1 MLDRELVKTLISQ
14 VNDPAGRWS
23 EIQPTLS
30 SILSASH
37 SASSQEI
44 RGLLQRL
51 ADDVIDVSNR
61 PDLASRVALACG
73 ALVESGHDPT
83 IAIGAILDRLENV
96 LLPAALNFIAAC
108 RDAALDQRQSPK
120 RSHEP
125 DDDHAL
131 EGVEDPRREETDPVE
146 VHGERLSEMM
156 PDSSLAFQSIPYF
169 SMAAIAMLSRSV
181 ALRKA
186 TRERVKL
193 HELLDAMG
201 GQYGYADYLWRMV
214 QVLDDEELVVLHPEQ
229 GKGYFVRLHGLG
241 DNFQLHTLVAAA
253 LVGRFPGK
261 WIRGRR
267 PTRLE
272 IRNASRGTEH
282 PPEGVSHGVF
292 NLWSWRGV
300 DENGQLLNAQEHAD
314 FWVWNE
320 GVPAQIPTLDGTRFL
335 ILGAP
340 PFQRS
345 WTASPVFPAMS
356 GSVEV
361 DRVLTRDETQ
371 AWLVYLAKRVAGSQA
386 SEPPR
391 SRTEH

>member
-1 MLDRELVKTLISQ
+1 MLDRKLVETLISQ
-14 VNDPAGRWS
+14 VNDPASRWP
-23 EIQPTLS
+23 EIQPTMS
-30 SILSASH
+30 SVLSASR
-37 SASSQEI
+37 SASGQET
-44 RGLLQRL
+44 RALLQRL
-51 ADDVIDVSNR
+51 ADDVIDVPNR
-61 PDLASRVALACG
+61 PDLACRVALACG
-73 ALVESGHDPT
+73 ALVESGHDPA
-83 IAIGAILDRLENV
+83 IAIGAILDRLENDV
-96 LLPAALNFIAAC
+96 LPAALHFIAAC
-108 RDAALDQRQSPK
+108 RDAALDQSRSPL

-125 DDDHAL
+125 DDSHDSD
-131 EGVEDPRREETDPVE
+131 GVEKPRDENADPVE
-146 VHGERLSEMM
+146 AHGERLSELM
-156 PDSSLAFQSIPYF
+156 PESSLAFQSIQYF
-169 SMAAIAMLSRSV
+169 SMAAVAMLSRSV

-186 TRERVKL
+186 TWERVSL
-193 HELLDAMG
+193 RDLLDAMG
-201 GQYGYADYLWRMV
+201 GQYGYADYLWRMF
-214 QVLDDEELVVLHPEQ
+214 QVLDDEVLVVLHPEQ

-253 LVGRFPGK
+253 LVGRFSGK

-272 IRNASRGTEH
+272 IRNASGGTEH

-320 GVPAQIPTLDGTRFL
+320 GVPAQIPTLDGTRLL

-340 PFQRS
+340 PYRRS

-371 AWLVYLAKRVAGSQA
+371 AWLDYLAKRVAGSHA

-391 SRTEH
+391 P